1 LELAVKRAESVV
13 NKERMDRI
21 KRGALLKVSKME
33 KEKQKQGKG
42 KWFLKKCELFR
53 ISTWPNS
60 HPISTIPAEKRELV
74 TRARYDALAVEGG
87 KRAIKKAIEKKRKK
101 INQRE
106 KRSRPFPK
114 TSMAREDTRKRKAGW
129 EDDTRK
135 RRKVG

>member
-1 LELAVKRAESVV
+1 
-13 NKERMDRI
+13 
-21 KRGALLKVSKME
+21 
-33 KEKQKQGKG
+33 
-42 KWFLKKCELFR
+42 
-53 ISTWPNS
+53 
-60 HPISTIPAEKRELV
+60 V

-114 TSMAREDTRKRKAGW
+114 TSMAQEDSRKRKADGA
-129 EDDTRK
+129 DDVRK